1 MHSYL
6 KAVGFSKVTKREE
19 MKEIILD
26 VQESAPREISRGIL
40 ERVLGYSDYRARD
53 DMTVLVANVVRK

>member
-1 MHSYL
+1 
-6 KAVGFSKVTKREE
+6 

-26 VQESAPREISRGIL
+26 VHEEEPRELSRGIL

-53 DMTVLVANVVRK
+53 DMTVLVAGMWKK

>member
-1 MHSYL
+1 
-6 KAVGFSKVTKREE
+6 

>member
-1 MHSYL
+1 MHSFL

-26 VQESAPREISRGIL
+26 VIKNYDEKNVVEDHPDGVFAQFS
-40 ERVLGYSDYRARD
+40 RVLW
-53 DMTVLVANVVRK
+53 K